1 MTPENAATCRHGEA
15 EPHHFTAD
23 DYPCPG
29 LWWCA
34 GPDGDH
40 SDDLKVVRMVSASEE
55 DDDDI
60 AW

>member
-1 MTPENAATCRHGEA
+1 MDNARTTCRHGET

-23 DYPCPG
+23 DYPVPG

-40 SDDLKVVRMVSASEE
+40 TDDLKVVRMVPAED